1 MFDTIVAIQVQEEP
15 PRLVLVRAGQRWGF
29 QWDRGS
35 EHALI
40 EHVAELARS
49 EDCPFGWLDAAVVC
63 HHLGRRT
70 HPTQQSPTV
79 PS

>member
-1 MFDTIVAIQVQEEP
+1 MFDTVVAIQVQEDP
-15 PRLVLVRAGQRWGF
+15 PRLVLERAGQCWGF
-29 QWDRGS
+29 QWDQGH

-63 HHLGRRT
+63 HHLGRRV
-70 HPTQQSPTV
+70 HPTQQTPKVQS
-79 PS
+79 